1 MYERNTVHNK
11 IYHYLSSA
19 VIRNKNQINYKIF
32 STSKIAKIFKNLN
45 IQHRSQTEEMTI
57 LTTFLVER
65 TLVFGNIIIAL
76 KENNLSFNCAIP
88 LLGIGP
94 KEIIMYLTQGHSL

>member
-1 MYERNTVHNK
+1 
-11 IYHYLSSA
+11 
-19 VIRNKNQINYKIF
+19 
-32 STSKIAKIFKNLN
+32 
-45 IQHRSQTEEMTI
+45 MTI

-88 LLGIGP
+88 LPGIGP